1 MAWDTLGAAS
11 GDDDQDRHTAQEP
24 AQPSRQA
31 RAYLWPRM
39 FLSPVR
45 RASRGWLRPAF
56 CAGRHGRIRWQPGH
70 RWQAGI
76 RRPVEIT
83 DANDQ
88 VLMAADTRHSG
99 GARIPGHRG
108 PTGYEPRT
116 RPVAEPIA
124 SASPPPANQA
134 SATFGDGIP
143 RALALMPWND
153 SWNEHQR
160 TRRATCAFRAYSR
173 DVGAGTALGAAQRSS
188 FNPRVPLLTLRR

>member
-1 MAWDTLGAAS
+1 MAAHVPLT
-11 GDDDQDRHTAQEP
+11 RTK
-24 AQPSRQA
+24 
-31 RAYLWPRM
+31 
-39 FLSPVR
+39 
-45 RASRGWLRPAF
+45 ASRGWLRTAF

-116 RPVAEPIA
+116 RPVAEPIV

-134 SATFGDGIP
+134 SATFGDGIL

-173 DVGAGTALGAAQRSS
+173 DVGAGSALGAAQRSS